1 MKKYNYEVKIVHYD
15 PNGNE
20 SLSWCVGDT
29 KEELDYDIKRT
40 CEVLKWDMK
49 DVELRAVKDQDDGRW
64 YEV

>member
-1 MKKYNYEVKIVHYD
+1 MKKYKHEVRIVYYD

-20 SLSWCVGDT
+20 TITWCYGDT

-40 CEVLKWDMK
+40 CESHGWDMK
-49 DVELRAVKDQDDGRW
+49 YVELRAVKDQDDGKW